1 MSEAQRGEKEDQKD
15 YEEFILESSKKREGD
30 SKSIVK
36 KTAQRAELLLD
47 LQALKDAKRLSQ
59 KELRAT
65 EAYAA
70 ASDA

>member
-15 YEEFILESSKKREGD
+15 YEEFILESSKKRESD